1 MHVCVCV
8 CVCVCIHVC
17 VCVLWEGGEEWFGRK
32 VTHGASL
39 VVWWLRL
46 GASNSGDLGSVP
58 GQGTR
63 SHMPQLRVPML
74 QLKLGEANK

>member
-1 MHVCVCV
+1 MDQKN
-8 CVCVCIHVC
+8 
-17 VCVLWEGGEEWFGRK
+17 EYSENEW
-32 VTHGASL
+32 ASL